1 MRAFDLGLAG
11 YVLNSSVS
19 EYTYD
24 VLLDT
29 YMGGVLPVAKTE
41 EQRACAQAAAAR
53 TLVGPLTR
61 ALEDEGSERAYFD
74 IDLPLVAVLA
84 IMERT
89 GAAIDVER
97 LAQLGASTG
106 EEIEGLRTQ
115 IFELAGQEFNADSPK
130 QLGHILFE
138 VLGLPARKKIPA
150 RVFHR
155 RQGCSKTLPRS
166 TSCPP
171 LCCAIASWRRSSPP
185 TSTRC
190 RVCAP
195 ATGACIPAS
204 TTVTTTRAPVLIRI
218 PNLAEHVPVR
228 TQFGRHIRECFV
240 PLEPGC
246 KFLSA
251 DYSQIELRLLAH
263 LSGDEAL
270 IQAFTSGADFHASTA
285 SRVFDVPIEQ
295 VTPEQRSRAKAVNF
309 GIVYG
314 QQAFGLAQ
322 SLGISIAEAKG
333 MIDRYFEVHPGV
345 RAYLDETVEQARA
358 NGYAQTMF
366 GRKRHIP
373 ELRAANGNTRG
384 FGERT
389 AMNHPMQGTA
399 ADIIKIAMA
408 RVSRRL
414 EEEGFAAHMI
424 LQVHDE
430 LDFECPIDEVE
441 RLTAMVQ
448 DVMEHVVDLR
458 VPLIAEA
465 STGITWA
472 DAK

>member
-1 MRAFDLGLAG
+1 MSYRELSKIKSTYIDALPRMRAGDGR
-11 YVLNSSVS
+11 VHSS
-19 EYTYD
+19 
-24 VLLDT
+24 
-29 YMGGVLPVAKTE
+29 
-41 EQRACAQAAAAR
+41 
-53 TLVGPLTR
+53 
-61 ALEDEGSERAYFD
+61 
-74 IDLPLVAVLA
+74 
-84 IMERT
+84 
-89 GAAIDVER
+89 
-97 LAQLGASTG
+97 
-106 EEIEGLRTQ
+106 
-115 IFELAGQEFNADSPK
+115 FN
-130 QLGHILFE
+130 E
-138 VLGLPARKKIPA
+138 
-150 RVFHR
+150 
-155 RQGCSKTLPRS
+155 
-166 TSCPP
+166 
-171 LCCAIASWRRSSPP
+171 
-185 TSTRC
+185 
-190 RVCAP
+190 
-195 ATGACIPAS
+195 
-204 TTVTTTRAPVLIRI
+204 TVTTTGRLSSSD
-218 PNLAEHVPVR
+218 PNLQNIPVR

-285 SRVFDVPIEQ
+285 SRVFDVPIDQ

-389 AMNHPMQGTA
+389 AMNHPMQGSA
-399 ADIIKIAMA
+399 ADIIKLAM
-408 RVSRRL
+408 RQVQERL
-414 EEEGFAAHMI
+414 MEEGFKAR
-424 LQVHDE
+424 LLVQVHDE
-430 LDFECPIDEVE
+430 LDFSVPDGEAEA
-441 RLTAMVQ
+441 LSAMVR
-448 DVMEHVVDLR
+448 DVMEHVAELK
-458 VPLIAEA
+458 VPLLADISAADTWAEA
-465 STGITWA
+465 H
-472 DAK
+472 

>member
-1 MRAFDLGLAG
+1 
-11 YVLNSSVS
+11 
-19 EYTYD
+19 
-24 VLLDT
+24 
-29 YMGGVLPVAKTE
+29 MGGVLPEAKTD

-53 TLVGPLTR
+53 ALVSPLTR
-61 ALEDEGSERAYFD
+61 ALKDEGSERAYFD

-89 GAAIDVER
+89 GAAIDVAR

-106 EEIEGLRTQ
+106 EEIEGLRAQ
-115 IFELAGQEFNADSPK
+115 IFELAGQEFNVDSPK

-138 VLGLPARKKIPA
+138 VLGLPARKKTQRGYSTDAKVLKDLAEVHELPA
-150 RVFHR
+150 LVLRYR
-155 RQGCSKTLPRS
+155 ELAKIKSTYIDALPRMR
-166 TSCPP
+166 
-171 LCCAIASWRRSSPP
+171 AGDGRVHSSFNE
-185 TSTRC
+185 
-190 RVCAP
+190 
-195 ATGACIPAS
+195 
-204 TTVTTTRAPVLIRI
+204 TVTTTGRLSSSD
-218 PNLAEHVPVR
+218 PNLQNIPVR

-285 SRVFDVPIEQ
+285 SRVFDVPIDQ

-322 SLGISIAEAKG
+322 SLGISIAESKG
-333 MIDRYFEVHPGV
+333 MIDRYFDVHPGV

-358 NGYAQTMF
+358 NGYAETMF

-373 ELRAANGNTRG
+373 ELHAANGNTRG

-389 AMNHPMQGTA
+389 AMNHPMQGSA
-399 ADIIKIAMA
+399 ADIIKLAM
-408 RVSRRL
+408 RQVQQRL
-414 EEEGFAAHMI
+414 MEEGFKAR
-424 LQVHDE
+424 LLVQVHDE
-430 LDFECPIDEVE
+430 LDFSVPDGEVE
-441 RLTAMVQ
+441 ALSAMVR
-448 DVMEHVVDLR
+448 DVMEHVTELK
-458 VPLIAEA
+458 VPLLADISAAYTWAEA
-465 STGITWA
+465 H
-472 DAK
+472 